1 MRACAGA
8 SKGPCVHL
16 CARVPNTLS
25 ILVRSHL
32 DQVGHLDVEIGVV
45 PARGFIGVRDSRLH
59 AQCVVA
65 AQQWPPFAPS
75 PCVCS
80 RLHYELRELCE
91 NLPDEALLLSAQT
104 VAIVSLPACEM
115 AQYAPR
121 LGLASGEGLKAAA
134 KLCLTKLNQC
144 SRRRSAFIRNEQT
157 GGTGGIVDQ
166 NSLCHPP
173 RLEPSFLV

>member
-1 MRACAGA
+1 MWWLP
-8 SKGPCVHL
+8 S
-16 CARVPNTLS
+16 N
-25 ILVRSHL
+25 
-32 DQVGHLDVEIGVV
+32 GHH
-45 PARGFIGVRDSRLH
+45 SRRRH
-59 AQCVVA
+59 VYA
-65 AQQWPPFAPS
+65 
-75 PCVCS
+75 

-173 RLEPSFLV
+173 RGAFLFGLMVTLVFVRPGPVLLGFGLSHRKHGRSARERRDEPFTTSSMLLGNDGSGCYPPL